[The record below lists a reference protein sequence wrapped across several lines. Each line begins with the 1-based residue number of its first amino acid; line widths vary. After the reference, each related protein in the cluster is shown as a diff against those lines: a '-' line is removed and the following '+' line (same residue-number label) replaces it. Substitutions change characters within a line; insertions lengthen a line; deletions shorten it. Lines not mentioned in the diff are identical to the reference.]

1 MKRPYGRLQALNP
14 IIQTLSTM
22 KTMKTRLLLFT
33 PLVALVMAL
42 TASIVY
48 AATNSTSTT
57 ISPAIGTLTV
67 TDIAVGMLS
76 AAIYGALGYYTDLE
90 KNPAEKFNSK
100 QFALT
105 VGIGAILGLFIPI
118 AQPTDLSGLA
128 AAGLVAF
135 TNFGAIYFIQ
145 KLLTIAHTLHPLTP
159 AK

>member
-1 MKRPYGRLQALNP
+1 MKIGKPR
-14 IIQTLSTM
+14 I
-22 KTMKTRLLLFT
+22 LLFAT
-33 PLVALVMAL
+33 LAFALAITGVG
-42 TASIVY
+42 IVY

-128 AAGLVAF
+128 AAGLVAR
-135 TNFGAIYFIQ
+135 G
-145 KLLTIAHTLHPLTP
+145 LLAGRWV
-159 AK
+159 